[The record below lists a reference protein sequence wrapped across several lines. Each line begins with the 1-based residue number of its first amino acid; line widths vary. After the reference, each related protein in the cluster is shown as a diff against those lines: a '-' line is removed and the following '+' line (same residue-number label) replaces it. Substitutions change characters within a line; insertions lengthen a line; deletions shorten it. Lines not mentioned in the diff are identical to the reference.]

1 MKRPIL
7 IECPRDAMQ
16 GIKKWRPGEAKIKYV
31 QSLLAVGFD
40 VIDVGSF
47 VSPKAIP
54 QMQDTAEVLRN
65 IDITESISELLV
77 IVANLRGALEAV
89 KFDTI
94 SYIGFPL
101 SVSENF
107 QMRNTHKTQ
116 QEAFVLLD
124 ELLKVCSSSG
134 KKLVVYLSM
143 GFGNPY
149 GDQWSVPIVMNWID
163 LLVEKGV
170 QIISLSDTVGTAKAD
185 DISQIFKASIVQYP
199 EIEIGAHFHTQPQ
212 NAFNKIKAAY
222 DAGCIRFDGA
232 IKGFGGCPMAA
243 DDLTGNLP
251 TEKLL
256 SFFNQQ
262 KISLNIN
269 PIKFEYVY
277 NQSLNIFI

>member
-16 GIKKWRPGEAKIKYV
+16 GIKKWIPTEAKIKYV
-31 QSLLAVGFD
+31 QSLLTVGFD

-54 QMQDTAEVLRN
+54 QMRDTAEVLRN
-65 IDITESISELLV
+65 IDTTETKSELLV
-77 IVANLRGALEAV
+77 IVANLRGALEAAQ
-89 KFDTI
+89 FDSI

-116 QEAFVLLD
+116 QEALVLLD
-124 ELLKVCSSSG
+124 ELLKVCASSG

-149 GDQWSVPIVMNWID
+149 GDPWSVPILMNWVD

-170 QIISLSDTVGTAKAD
+170 QIISLSDTVGTAKTD
-185 DISQIFKASIVQYP
+185 DISQIFKASILQYP

-222 DAGCIRFDGA
+222 EAGCIRFDGA

>member
-16 GIKKWRPGEAKIKYV
+16 GIKKWIPTEAKIKYV

-89 KFDTI
+89 KFDSI

-262 KISLNIN
+262 KIPLNIN

>member
-16 GIKKWRPGEAKIKYV
+16 GIKKWIPTEAKIKYV
-31 QSLLAVGFD
+31 QSLLTVGFD

-54 QMQDTAEVLRN
+54 QMRDTAEVLRN
-65 IDITESISELLV
+65 IDTTETKSELLV
-77 IVANLRGALEAV
+77 IVANLRGALEAAQ
-89 KFDTI
+89 FDSI

-116 QEAFVLLD
+116 LEALVLLD
-124 ELLKVCSSSG
+124 ELLKLCSGSG

-149 GDQWSVPIVMNWID
+149 GDPWSVPILMNWID
-163 LLVEKGV
+163 LLVAKGV
-170 QIISLSDTVGTAKAD
+170 QTISLSDTVGTAKTD
-185 DISQIFKASIVQYP
+185 DISHIFKASIQQYP
-199 EIEIGAHFHTQPQ
+199 AIEIGAHFHTQPQ

-269 PIKFEYVY
+269 PIQFEYAY
-277 NQSLNIFI
+277 NQSLDIFI

>member
-1 MKRPIL
+1 MKSPIL

-16 GIKKWRPGEAKIKYV
+16 GIRKWIPTEAKIKYV
-31 QSLLAVGFD
+31 QSLLTVGFD
-40 VIDVGSF
+40 VLDVGSF
-47 VSPKAIP
+47 VSTKAIP
-54 QMQDTAEVLRN
+54 QMRDTADVLRN
-65 IDITESISELLV
+65 IDMTASKSELLV
-77 IVANLRGALEAV
+77 IVANLRGALEAAQ
-89 KFDTI
+89 FSSI

-116 QEAFVLLD
+116 QEALVLLD
-124 ELLKVCSSSG
+124 ELLQVCASSG

-149 GDQWSVPIVMNWID
+149 GDPWSVPIVMNWVD
-163 LLVEKGV
+163 LLVGKGV
-170 QIISLSDTVGTAKAD
+170 QIISLSDTVGTAKDA
-185 DISQIFKASIVQYP
+185 DISQLFKASIMQYP

-212 NAFNKIKAAY
+212 NAFKKISAAY

-262 KISLNIN
+262 KIALNIN
-269 PIKFEYVY
+269 PIQFEHAY

>member
-16 GIKKWRPGEAKIKYV
+16 GIKKWIPTEAKIKYV
-31 QSLLAVGFD
+31 QSLLTVGFD

-54 QMQDTAEVLRN
+54 QMRDTAEVLRN
-65 IDITESISELLV
+65 IDTTETKSELLV
-77 IVANLRGALEAV
+77 IVANLRGALEAAQ
-89 KFDTI
+89 FDSI

-116 QEAFVLLD
+116 QEALVLLD
-124 ELLKVCSSSG
+124 ELLKVCASSG

-149 GDQWSVPIVMNWID
+149 GDPWSVPILMNWVD

-170 QIISLSDTVGTAKAD
+170 QIISLSDTVGTAKTD
-185 DISQIFKASIVQYP
+185 DISHIFKASILQYP

-222 DAGCIRFDGA
+222 EAGCIRFDGA

-262 KISLNIN
+262 KIPLKID
-269 PIKFEYVY
+269 PIQFEYAY
-277 NQSLNIFI
+277 NQSLTIFI

>member
-16 GIKKWRPGEAKIKYV
+16 GIKKWIPTEEKIKYV
-31 QSLLAVGFD
+31 QSLLTVGFD
-40 VIDVGSF
+40 VLDVGSF

-54 QMQDTAEVLRN
+54 QMRDTAEVLRN
-65 IDITESISELLV
+65 IDTTETKSELLV
-77 IVANLRGALEAV
+77 IVANLRGALEAAQ
-89 KFDTI
+89 FDSI

-116 QEAFVLLD
+116 QEALVLLD
-124 ELLKVCSSSG
+124 ELLKVCASSG

-149 GDQWSVPIVMNWID
+149 GDPWSVPILMNWVD

-170 QIISLSDTVGTAKAD
+170 QIISLSDTVGTAKTD
-185 DISQIFKASIVQYP
+185 DISHIFKASILQYP

-222 DAGCIRFDGA
+222 EAGCIRFDGA

-262 KISLNIN
+262 KIPLKID
-269 PIKFEYVY
+269 PIKFEYAY
-277 NQSLNIFI
+277 NQSLTIFI